1 MSGSYLSL
9 DALKSAPALD
19 IHGADQDAR
28 LLAVLE
34 AASRLVDRYCN
45 RHFFELSA
53 VRSFDGTGSSRL
65 HLPDLI
71 GVDPP
76 GIRTDDDMDGVFE
89 TAWASAEYLLLP
101 SNADPE
107 TAGNPLSRPYTA
119 VEVGPATGKKRFP
132 RGRETVEVAG
142 RWGWWRH
149 LRRAPEGL
157 SSAVDAAPAE
167 RIPQARPRRVAGKE
181 ETSHDR

>member
-1 MSGSYLSL
+1 MSGAYLSL
-9 DALKSAPALD
+9 HALKSAPALD
-19 IHGADQDAR
+19 IHGVDQDVR

-34 AASRLVDRYCN
+34 AASRLIDRHCN

-89 TAWASAEYLLLP
+89 TAWAPSEYLLLP

-107 TAGNPLSRPYTA
+107 TAGNSLSRPYTA
-119 VEVGPATGKKRFP
+119 VEVSPA
-132 RGRETVEVAG
+132 A
-142 RWGWWRH
+142 W
-149 LRRAPEGL
+149 
-157 SSAVDAAPAE
+157 
-167 RIPQARPRRVAGKE
+167 QAGKGKFLK
-181 ETSHDR
+181 DRK